1 LWTKKGSTL
10 TTQIPDPETLLD
22 SLREGHPRLI
32 MTEDRLVDLKQ
43 QAESDT
49 ILQDYISQVIQQA
62 DEATEKEPLEHSIPD
77 GIRLLGVSRDCVDRV
92 YKLGVAWRWTGER
105 KYLDKG
111 IDAILRASQFKDWN
125 PSHFLDT
132 AEMSHAVGLGY
143 DWFYHELTDEQR
155 ETIKSGLIRNGLQVG
170 IDAYNEDGPNEP
182 RRNRK
187 YGWWKDCDHN
197 WNQVCNC
204 GLTVGALAIAE
215 TDPQYAQKIIPAAV
229 ASLPK
234 ALTMYGP
241 DGAWAEGPGYWGYAT
256 RYTAYGFTA
265 LRTALDTDYGLLDI
279 EGVSEAGFAPIHT
292 TGPTGLYL
300 NYADSGERN
309 ARRPMFQVFWL
320 ADVFGSDFM
329 AANEHDLITTSR
341 ASAQHVV
348 WYVPKPA
355 STKDDRPLDK
365 QFRGPVEVALMRSAW
380 DDPDSLFV
388 GFKAGYN
395 QANHAHLD
403 LGNFELDALGIRWV
417 RDLGSDHYNLPNYWE
432 KEKGGRRWDY
442 WRLGAQSHNVITIA
456 GGNQD
461 ADATS
466 AMTRFESASQSA
478 SAVVDLTEAYANS
491 ASSVIRGVC
500 MVDNRRSVVV
510 QDEVTVSSNAAVTWG
525 ITTDADIDISSPQ
538 EATLTQ
544 EGKTLYVRILTEGAA
559 FSKQDAPQTEPPYY
573 SNEGVRRL
581 EANLEA
587 NGCATI
593 AVQFAPEWSDGTS
606 DIADVKPIST
616 W

>member
-1 LWTKKGSTL
+1 MPQT
-10 TTQIPDPETLLD
+10 PDPSTVLD
-22 SLREGHPRLI
+22 NLRQGHPRLI
-32 MTEDRLVDLKQ
+32 MTDERLANLKQ
-43 QAESDT
+43 QAETDT
-49 ILQDYISQVIQQA
+49 LLQDYVAQVLQQA
-62 DEATEKEPLEHSIPD
+62 DEAAEKPPLEYSIPD
-77 GIRLLGVSRDCVDRV
+77 GVRLLGVARDCVDRV
-92 YKLGVAWRWTGER
+92 YKLGVAWRWTGDR
-105 KYLDKG
+105 KYLEKG

-132 AEMSHAVGLGY
+132 AELSNAVGLGY
-143 DWFYHELTDEQR
+143 DWFYHELSEDQR
-155 ETIKSGLIRNGLQVG
+155 NTIRQGLIENGLQVG
-170 IDAYNEDGPNEP
+170 LDAYGGDGPNEP
-182 RRNRK
+182 RRNRP

-215 TDPQYAQKIIPAAV
+215 TDPEYARTIIPAAV

-265 LRTALDTDYGLLDI
+265 LLTALDTDYGLLDI

-320 ADVFGSDFM
+320 ADVFKSDFM
-329 AANEHDLITTSR
+329 AANEHELIADSR

-348 WYVPKPA
+348 WYLPKPA
-355 STKDDRPLDK
+355 TTSDDRPLDK

-380 DDPDSLFV
+380 DDPDALFV

-403 LGNFELDALGIRWV
+403 LGNFELDALGVRWV

-432 KEKGGRRWDY
+432 KEQGGRRWQY
-442 WRLGAQSHNVITIA
+442 WRLNAHSHNVITI
-456 GGNQD
+456 GGGDQD
-461 ADATS
+461 AAATS
-466 AMTRFESASQSA
+466 TMTRFVSETDTAH
-478 SAVVDLTEAYANS
+478 AVVDLTEAYADS
-491 ASSVIRGVC
+491 AANVLRGVS
-500 MVDNRRSVVV
+500 MIDHRRAVLV
-510 QDEVTVSSNAAVTWG
+510 QDEITVDSDTTIAWG
-525 ITTDADIDISSPQ
+525 ITTEAEIEITSP
-538 EATLTQ
+538 ANARLTQ
-544 EGKTLYVRILTEGAA
+544 NGKALNVRILSPGAE
-559 FSKQDAPQTEPPYY
+559 FSQKDAPQPEPPHY

-581 EANLEA
+581 EA
-587 NGCATI
+587 TI
-593 AVQFAPEWSDGTS
+593 KASGSVTLSVQFSPEWTDGAS
-606 DIADVKPIST
+606 KPAEVEPISA

>member
-1 LWTKKGSTL
+1 
-10 TTQIPDPETLLD
+10 
-22 SLREGHPRLI
+22 
-32 MTEDRLVDLKQ
+32 MTEERLNDLKT
-43 QAESDT
+43 QAETDPV
-49 ILQDYISQVIQQA
+49 LQLYIRQVIEQA
-62 DEATEKEPLEHSIPD
+62 DEIANKEPLEHKIPD

-105 KYLDKG
+105 KYLEAG
-111 IDAILRASQFKDWN
+111 IDAIFRASQFKDWN

-143 DWFYHELTDEQR
+143 DWFFYELTDEQR

-170 IDAYNEDGPNEP
+170 IDAYGGEDPLEP
-182 RRNRK
+182 RRGRR

-204 GLTVGALAIAE
+204 GLITGALAIAE
-215 TDPQYAQKIIPAAV
+215 TDPDYARQIIPAAI

-279 EGVSEAGFAPIHT
+279 EGISEAGFAPIHT

-320 ADVFGSDFM
+320 ADVFKSDFM
-329 AANEHDLITTSR
+329 AANEHDLIADHR
-341 ASAQHVV
+341 ATAQHIV
-348 WYVPKPA
+348 WYVPKP
-355 STKDDRPLDK
+355 STTQDSPALDK
-365 QFRGPVEVALMRSAW
+365 QFRGPVEVALMRSSW
-380 DDPDSLFV
+380 DNPDALFV

-417 RDLGSDHYNLPNYWE
+417 RDLGSDQYNLPNYWD
-432 KEKGGRRWDY
+432 GGQGGARWDY
-442 WRLGAQSHNVITIA
+442 WRLGTHSHNVITIA
-456 GGNQD
+456 EKNQD
-461 ADATS
+461 ALATS
-466 AMTRFESASQSA
+466 KMIRFSSRKTQSA
-478 SAVVDLTEAYANS
+478 DT
-491 ASSVIRGVC
+491 
-500 MVDNRRSVVV
+500 
-510 QDEVTVSSNAAVTWG
+510 
-525 ITTDADIDISSPQ
+525 P
-538 EATLTQ
+538 
-544 EGKTLYVRILTEGAA
+544 
-559 FSKQDAPQTEPPYY
+559 
-573 SNEGVRRL
+573 
-581 EANLEA
+581 
-587 NGCATI
+587 
-593 AVQFAPEWSDGTS
+593 
-606 DIADVKPIST
+606 
-616 W
+616 